1 MIQFN
6 KNSIEREKKESEKKR
21 FAFPGSK
28 IHAIP
33 FLSYTIEHMSLKIKP
48 DLVNKILIDCEQQ
61 ITIRAFNDLSE
72 IVLDIS
78 DLKVTKVNSQSINIS
93 KFRCVDNKQV
103 VIEFSEQFRAGST
116 IDIDISY
123 SAGYTIIDGKEEF
136 GSPKTG
142 FHFITKGDHSKQ
154 SPSYQAWTQG
164 EATESRYWFPSI
176 DTPQVK
182 FTLDIEIICTTRIY
196 SNFKWIIRIKSYER

>member
-1 MIQFN
+1 
-6 KNSIEREKKESEKKR
+6 
-21 FAFPGSK
+21 
-28 IHAIP
+28 
-33 FLSYTIEHMSLKIKP
+33 MSLKIKP
-48 DLVNKILIDCEQQ
+48 DFVNKILIDCEQQ
-61 ITIRAFNDLSE
+61 ITIDFNDLSE

-123 SAGYTIIDGKEEF
+123 STGYTIIDDKEEF

-142 FHFITKGDHSKQ
+142 FHFITKADL
-154 SPSYQAWTQG
+154 
-164 EATESRYWFPSI
+164 E
-176 DTPQVK
+176 
-182 FTLDIEIICTTRIY
+182 
-196 SNFKWIIRIKSYER
+196 